1 MYIAVL
7 KIMLRVQG
15 RAIRTYLVTYVL
27 IIQPFLLFMSFDRL
41 YQLMCSYPC
50 QVSYTDMLQM
60 TVLDVLETVS
70 RCGQVISCEQSHD
83 QVCESDKLSAAISQV
98 LSKLIDNWEYKN
110 KDTEKHTEGGGLN
123 NL

>member
-1 MYIAVL
+1 
-7 KIMLRVQG
+7 
-15 RAIRTYLVTYVL
+15 
-27 IIQPFLLFMSFDRL
+27 
-41 YQLMCSYPC
+41 MCSYPC

-70 RCGQVISCEQSHD
+70 RCGQVISREQSHD
-83 QVCESDKLSAAISQV
+83 QVCESDKLSAAISQVSTEHDIASGHYYCALVIFQV

>member
-1 MYIAVL
+1 MFVTMRSLLWRFKERGVVPSLIPAEAV
-7 KIMLRVQG
+7 VQ
-15 RAIRTYLVTYVL
+15 ALVQD
-27 IIQPFLLFMSFDRL
+27 QPLAVD
-41 YQLMCSYPC
+41 Q
-50 QVSYTDMLQM
+50 TDYNLDIKM